1 MVCCNY
7 AHLYLHGTRSHSFPR
22 VSRNRFLF
30 PSPHNR
36 QLDTLGV
43 NVHVHVQLPETLQF
57 KRGQRQPHEVKV
69 CKKFPFATEKGV
81 PFSRFC

>member
-1 MVCCNY
+1 MHTYTCI
-7 AHLYLHGTRSHSFPR
+7 AHARIYSFLSR
-22 VSRNRFLF
+22 VGHCSFLF

-43 NVHVHVQLPETLQF
+43 NVHVHVQLSETLQF
-57 KRGQRQPHEVKV
+57 KRSQWQPHELKM

-81 PFSRFC
+81 CLSRFC